1 MQHAAQMRSRT
12 IAGGA
17 RDSLSRQQSGAAVFA
32 PHRSARGPV
41 FGIEMLYVRQSYP
54 TGTWY
59 SVLRRS
65 SYPPNFNDYR
75 VPTYAIRRIR

>member
-54 TGTWY
+54 Y
-59 SVLRRS
+59 RYMVLRTPALVLPS
-65 SYPPNFNDYR
+65 EL
-75 VPTYAIRRIR
+75 